1 MKCQSCGAENADNAA
16 FCAKCGSKIDPA
28 APNPP
33 AAPASQTQK
42 PSRTAIDFL
51 PNAAEKIAMPI
62 AFGSIA
68 AGLVG
73 TIAGFFDDGL
83 SLVGDIPSTTL
94 ELVLLFSLYGGL
106 RRIGS
111 KVSKWCGCL
120 CGVEILAIVLGAIL
134 VLCPDQ
140 LSEKAA
146 QGLLRFFF
154 WWLLFSVVFS
164 VSVMKRHSGRLKTY
178 AIMQLIISL
187 LSASVAAFDLPDGLV
202 SAIGFGLESLVTI
215 LLAKVL
221 SKDRPSDL
229 LKRILSTPVN

>member
-111 KVSKWCGCL
+111 KASKWCGWL
-120 CGVEILAIVLGAIL
+120 CGIEILGFVLGAIL
-134 VLCPDQ
+134 VFCPDQ
-140 LSEKAA
+140 LSEKSA
-146 QGLLRFFF
+146 QGLLRYIF
-154 WWLLFSVVFS
+154 WGLLFSVVFS

-178 AIMQLIISL
+178 AIMQLISL
-187 LSASVAAFDLPDGLV
+187 LIAIVAGFVLPDGL
-202 SAIGFGLESLVTI
+202 SSTIEFGMDSLVTI

-221 SKDRPSDL
+221 SKDQPADL
-229 LKRILSTPVN
+229 LKRILSTPVH